1 MESILKK
8 ENVGQLLII
17 IVFIIYLISGY
28 STPHP
33 IARLVDTF
41 FGKILILLVL
51 ISLFRYTHPILSILA
66 VFVAFELIRRS
77 SISTGTYGLARYT
90 PSEEKKACE
99 MKKMND
105 FPYPTTLEEEIVKQR
120 TPLLNTGSSMNPAT
134 FHPFVENTYQASSL
148 CKLKQ

>member
-8 ENVGQLLII
+8 ENIGQLLII
-17 IVFIIYLISGY
+17 IVFIIYLITGS
-28 STPHP
+28 STPLP
-33 IARLVDTF
+33 IASFIDTA
-41 FGKILILLVL
+41 FGKILMLLIL
-51 ISLFRYTHPILSILA
+51 ISLFRHAHPIVSILA
-66 VFVAFELIRRS
+66 VFVAFELMRRS
-77 SISTGTYGLARYT
+77 SMSTGTYGLVRYV
-90 PSEEKKACE
+90 PSEPRKDCQ